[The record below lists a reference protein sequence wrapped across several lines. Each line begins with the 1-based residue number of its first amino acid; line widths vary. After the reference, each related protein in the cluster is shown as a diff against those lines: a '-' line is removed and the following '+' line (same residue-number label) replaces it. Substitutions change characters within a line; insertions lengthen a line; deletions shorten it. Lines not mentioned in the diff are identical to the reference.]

1 MPRLK
6 FGVFLAPHHPIGEH
20 PTLQL
25 RRDLELVEH
34 LDRLGYDE
42 FWVGEHHSGGWETIG
57 SPELFLAAAG
67 ERTTRIRLGTGVVS
81 LPYHHPFNVAMRITQ
96 LDHLTRG
103 RAMLGVGPGALPS
116 DARML
121 GISPATQ
128 RDRMD
133 EATGIIQRLLRGETV
148 TCKTDWFELNEAR
161 LQILPLQ
168 EELPIAAASSMSPSG
183 MKVAGKYGIGVISVA
198 SNSVEGLAAL
208 PTQWA
213 FGETYAKENGQIID
227 RANWRV
233 LTQFH
238 IAPTR
243 EQAIAEV
250 AAGLKQ
256 WHNEYNV
263 DVLGRPNATHID
275 DGAAMAAAMNRSGS
289 AIFGTPEDAVA
300 QIKRLLETS
309 GGFGTLLGFAHDWA
323 GRGEAM
329 FRSYDLFA
337 RYVIPRVQGLIDTVQ
352 ASADTVSANKQEL
365 MHGAGQAILKA
376 IREHNATHPR
386 QQKTEGTD
394 GGVAAFTQAKS

>member
-1 MPRLK
+1 MK

-20 PTLQL
+20 PTLQI

-121 GISPATQ
+121 GIEPDTQ

-148 TCKTDWFELNEAR
+148 THRSDWFELREAR

-168 EELPIAAASSMSPSG
+168 EELPMASATSLSPAG

-198 SNSVEGLAAL
+198 SNSAEGLNAL
-208 PTQWA
+208 PTQWG
-213 FGETYAKENGQIID
+213 FGETYAREYGQVID
-227 RANWRV
+227 RKNWRI

-238 IAPTR
+238 LAPTK

-250 AAGLKQ
+250 AEGLKR

-263 DVLGRPNATHID
+263 DILGRPNAVHTA
-275 DGAAMAAAMNRSGS
+275 DGAAMAEAMNRAGS
-289 AIFGTPEDAVA
+289 AIFGTPDDAVA
-300 QIKRLLETS
+300 QIARLQEMS

-323 GRGEAM
+323 GRGEEM
-329 FRSYDLFA
+329 FRSYELFA
-337 RYVIPRVQGLIDTVQ
+337 RYVIPRVQGLIDPVQ
-352 ASADTVSANKQEL
+352 RSADWVSERKDEL

-386 QQKTEGTD
+386 QQKAEATD
-394 GGVAAFTQAKS
+394 GGVVAMAKQETGA